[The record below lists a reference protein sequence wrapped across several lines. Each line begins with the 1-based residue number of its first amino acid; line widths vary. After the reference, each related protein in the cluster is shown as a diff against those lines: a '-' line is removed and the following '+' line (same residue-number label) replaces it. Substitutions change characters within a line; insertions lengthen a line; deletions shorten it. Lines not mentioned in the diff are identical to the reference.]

1 MADLHSESTPTD
13 ENRRR
18 RRAVLAIQFAFL
30 AGVIAI
36 TVAVIPLAQNML
48 LNPTQGYL
56 ALFAV
61 ALVSG
66 ALFMIPGFGWA
77 AIGTFA
83 IAFDNWWLPA
93 LVGTTGQVIGEL
105 YSYFLGYTGSRW
117 IRRNRWYFRIQGFMR
132 SHGFRTILVIAAIPN
147 PIFDLAGAVAGAIGF
162 GWYRF
167 FAASWLGRLLKNF
180 VIAAL
185 AILGADIILNAIGA

>member
-1 MADLHSESTPTD
+1 MADPNTDPSPTD
-13 ENRRR
+13 EHRRR

-36 TVAVIPLAQNML
+36 TVTVIPLAQNML

-56 ALFAV
+56 ALFVV
-61 ALVSG
+61 AMVSG

-117 IRRNRWYFRIQGFMR
+117 IRRNRWYFRIQGFMQR
-132 SHGFRTILVIAAIPN
+132 HGFRTILVIAAIPN
-147 PIFDLAGAVAGAIGF
+147 PIFDLAGAGAGALGF

-167 FAASWLGRLLKNF
+167 FAASWLGRLLKNM

-185 AILGADIILNAIGA
+185 AILGADIILNAIGR

>member
-1 MADLHSESTPTD
+1 MADPNTEPGPSDEHS
-13 ENRRR
+13 RRR
-18 RRAVLAIQFAFL
+18 RVVLAIQFASL

-56 ALFAV
+56 ALFTVAV
-61 ALVSG
+61 VSG
-66 ALFMIPGFGWA
+66 GLFMVPGFGWA
-77 AIGTFA
+77 AIGSFA

-105 YSYFLGYTGSRW
+105 YSYFLGFTGSRW
-117 IRRNRWYFRIQGFMR
+117 ILRNRWYFRIQDFMR
-132 SHGFRTILVIAAIPN
+132 RHGFLTILAVAAIPN
-147 PIFDLAGAVAGAIGF
+147 PVFDIAGAVAGALGF

-167 FAASWLGRLLKNF
+167 FAASWLGRLLKNS

-185 AILGADIILNAIGA
+185 AILGADIILNAIGK